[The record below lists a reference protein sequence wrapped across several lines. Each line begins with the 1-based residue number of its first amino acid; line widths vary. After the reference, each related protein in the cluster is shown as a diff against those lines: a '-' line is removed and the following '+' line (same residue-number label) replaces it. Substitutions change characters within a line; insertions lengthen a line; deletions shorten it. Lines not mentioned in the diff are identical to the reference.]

1 MLFDENEDSDYR
13 VIHHKYIKE
22 NGMTV
27 GIYVINKFEVII
39 FRYEISFNFPINFL
53 HNYPNKL

>member
-1 MLFDENEDSDYR
+1 MLFDENEDSEYR
-13 VIHHKYIKE
+13 VIHHKYVKE

-39 FRYEISFNFPINFL
+39 FKYQISLYFSYQFPS
-53 HNYPNKL
+53 